1 VLSGES
7 AQALHWVYCNAKP
20 RRYIKLFRY
29 KSHQK
34 IYEMIDLA
42 TLDRHLEQ
50 SQPNHLDQLKSL
62 LRIPSISADPNSKA
76 AMLTAAQR
84 VRDALAAANFQT
96 ELIPTDGPPL
106 VYAESPAVAGK
117 PVALVYGHYDV
128 QPPEPLAEWTTPP
141 FDPQER
147 GGNLYARGA
156 TDDKGQ
162 MLTHV
167 LGAAAWAETGQALPM
182 QVKFLIEGEEEVG
195 SSQLATYLKSDDA
208 RRRLA
213 CDVIVI
219 SDSSQY
225 AVGQPAI
232 TYGLRGIAYYQL
244 HFLGPQH
251 DLHSGS
257 FGGAIHNP
265 ALALAKFLS
274 KIVDDQGRIQLPG
287 FYDRVKPL
295 EESERK
301 MWQCLNFSDAAF
313 AQQLGVEAL
322 AGEAGFSTLE
332 RRWARPT
339 YDIHGLWSG
348 YQGEGGKTIIP
359 ASAGAKISFRLVPNQ
374 QPAQVTEQLRQFI
387 ADNTPPGIRIE
398 LIDLHGGPGIVVEP
412 RSPFIAAAQN
422 AVSEAFGKP
431 AVLIREGG
439 SIPIVAGMVERLGAD
454 VLLLGWGLDDDGA
467 HSPNE
472 KFCIADY
479 YRGIRA
485 SGHLWHHL
493 AEVS

>member
-1 VLSGES
+1 
-7 AQALHWVYCNAKP
+7 
-20 RRYIKLFRY
+20 
-29 KSHQK
+29 
-34 IYEMIDLA
+34 MTDLA
-42 TLDRHLEQ
+42 AIDRYLEQ
-50 SQPNHLDQLKSL
+50 SQPNHLDQLKAL
-62 LRIPSISADPNSKA
+62 LRIPSISADPGSSS
-76 AMLTAAQR
+76 AMLTAAER
-84 VRDALAAANFQT
+84 VRDTLATANFKV

-106 VYAESPAVAGK
+106 VYAESPAIPGK

-128 QPPEPLAEWTTPP
+128 QPPEPLEKWLTPP

-147 GGNLYARGA
+147 NGNLYARGA

-167 LGAAAWAETGQALPM
+167 VGAAAWAATGQALPL

-195 SSQLATYLKSDDA
+195 SSQLSKYLQTDEA
-208 RRRLA
+208 RLRLA
-213 CDVIVI
+213 CDVVVI

-244 HFLGPQH
+244 HFYGPKQ

-257 FGGAIHNP
+257 FGGAINNP
-265 ALALAKFLS
+265 AIALSKFLS

-287 FYDRVKPL
+287 FYSSVKPL
-295 EESERK
+295 EESERR
-301 MWQCLNFSDAAF
+301 MWQSLNFSDSDF
-313 AQQLGVEAL
+313 AKQMGVDEL
-322 AGEAGFSTLE
+322 VGEAGFTTLE

-339 YDIHGLWSG
+339 YDVHGLWSG

-359 ASAGAKISFRLVPNQ
+359 ALAGAKISFRLVPNQ
-374 QPAQVTEQLRQFI
+374 RPADVTEQLRQFI
-387 ADNTPPGIRIE
+387 AENTPPGIRIE
-398 LIDLHGGPGIVVEP
+398 LIDLHGGPGVVVNP
-412 RSPFIAAAQN
+412 HSPFIAAAQT
-422 AVSEAFGKP
+422 AVTVAFGKP

-472 KFCIADY
+472 KFCIADF

-493 AEVS
+493 SQVTT